1 MSEMVRVR
9 STRTVACPLC
19 GGEGFVYTEWFAG
32 EPLSWSATECPECEG
47 LGWVPEVLE
56 ELSGPEPQDGRGTE
70 LLAEWV
76 RVYRKARRR
85 GLPPEEASRVA
96 EAEVWGFEELPL

>member
-1 MSEMVRVR
+1 MVRVR

-19 GGEGFVYTEWFAG
+19 GGEGFVYTEWFAFQPVPG
-32 EPLSWSATECPECEG
+32 SETECPECEG
-47 LGWVPEVLE
+47 IGRVPDLLE
-56 ELSGPEPQDGRGTE
+56 EISGSEPLQRTPHEAE
-70 LLAEWV
+70 LWAEWV